1 MKTFRYQCVQI
12 GHIRNGLIL
21 VQASFNSFI
30 IWCFCCCFVLDC
42 SGFIF
47 WFCFCCCW
55 FLGVLFGYSKSYF
68 SVNSNKDIITDTV
81 VYVSFSFFL
90 FFFCQ
95 TIKLQNIAK
104 VCCVYTST
112 YQFSEDLWP
121 FVREFNTCSLNI
133 RGFPPSSCTYTQ

>member
-30 IWCFCCCFVLDC
+30 ILLFCFCWCFVLVC
-42 SGFIF
+42 LGFIF
-47 WFCFCCCW
+47 WFCFRCCW
-55 FLGVLFGYSKSYF
+55 FLGFFGYSKSYF
-68 SVNSNKDIITDTV
+68 SVNSNKDNITDTV
-81 VYVSFSFFL
+81 VYVSFLFIY
-90 FFFCQ
+90 FFFFGQ

-112 YQFSEDLWP
+112 Y
-121 FVREFNTCSLNI
+121 
-133 RGFPPSSCTYTQ
+133 

>member
-30 IWCFCCCFVLDC
+30 IWCFCWCFVLVC
-42 SGFIF
+42 LGFIF

-55 FLGVLFGYSKSYF
+55 FLGFFFGYSKSYF
-68 SVNSNKDIITDTV
+68 SVNSNKDNITDTV
-81 VYVSFSFFL
+81 VYVSFLFFL

-121 FVREFNTCSLNI
+121 FVREFNTCSRNI
-133 RGFPPSSCTYTQ
+133 RGFPLSSCTYTQ